1 MVVPLKYEL
10 KLLRGVCR
18 LLPGRDPPP
27 EVPDVPLENLQHL
40 PLPNANTKGP
50 PRDWVV
56 EHGPTPRCRSCKAR
70 GVGYDKL
77 IHTARCRARYAEFI
91 RGSFDPNAVVERD
104 QGEVQ
109 DLGEQGFER

>member
-1 MVVPLKYEL
+1 M
-10 KLLRGVCR
+10 
-18 LLPGRDPPP
+18 
-27 EVPDVPLENLQHL
+27 
-40 PLPNANTKGP
+40 
-50 PRDWVV
+50 V

-109 DLGEQGFER
+109 DLGEQGIEGLEGYVELPEDVRDDVGEGP